1 MHTPEL
7 WWIYGK
13 PHFFGL
19 TDNTKINITRENP
32 AIRDEP
38 LYMTTWQAGA
48 SKYIRNNKIGRKA
61 ACLSFPHTHTQN
73 GEKSANCTSL
83 VKISKTKL
91 KLFWGLYWPR
101 PVICSL
107 FPVPRCLIAL
117 QTKKEYVSG
126 LISAAVERISIS
138 RMQDFCC
145 M

>member
-1 MHTPEL
+1 MGWLYSQT
-7 WWIYGK
+7 
-13 PHFFGL
+13 HFFGL
-19 TDNTKINITRENP
+19 TDNRKINITRQSP
-32 AIRDEP
+32 AIRAALDRLEP
-38 LYMTTWQAGA
+38 QN
-48 SKYIRNNKIGRKA
+48 IRNNKIGKKA
-61 ACLSFPHTHTQN
+61 ASLSFPHTHTQN